1 MPKFARERAA
11 KCGELRNRDTAVRTS
26 GCSISATPAR
36 RARGYNYPN
45 AAREETMHGAAV
57 VAEILKR
64 EGTEFLSCYPRN
76 PLIEACAE
84 LDIRPILC
92 RQERVGVGLADGYTR
107 IRRGRRN
114 GVFAAQ
120 AGPGIENAFPGV
132 AQAYSENVPLMVIAG
147 GLPLARQ
154 SVRPV
159 FRAADVYRPV
169 TKWSALAH
177 AVEELPDL
185 MRRAYQAMRSGKG
198 GPVLV
203 EIPDAVWQAEYRGEI
218 DYAPVPVQRCAP
230 DPDAIREAV
239 RLIMQAKHPLLLA
252 GQGVHYAEASDRLAA
267 LAELLPAPVATTN
280 PGKSAI
286 PESHPLALGA
296 STRSRP
302 QMFTEFMGR
311 ADLVVAIGTS
321 LTRTPFGP
329 GVPAGKTIIHATND
343 AGDVNKE
350 YRIDHALIGDAAL
363 VIEALMAEIARQN
376 AGGGAKALASLQDEV
391 AAAKAAWR
399 DEWAKYLDSDEVPI
413 NQYRVIR
420 DLMRT
425 VDRDNVI
432 ITHDSGSPREQ
443 LIPFWEATAPGS
455 YMGWGK
461 STQLGYGL
469 GIIMGAKLAAPDKLC
484 INVMGDA
491 AIGMTG
497 MDIETAARNRIAILT
512 IVFNNGVMAAE
523 RDVLKVS
530 TRKYGALTVGG
541 NYAKVAEGLNV
552 AATRV
557 ETPAHIVPAIK
568 DAVAVTESGAPFLL
582 EFVVKEGYD
591 FSRYELAGL

>member
-1 MPKFARERAA
+1 M
-11 KCGELRNRDTAVRTS
+11 N
-26 GCSISATPAR
+26 
-36 RARGYNYPN
+36 
-45 AAREETMHGAAV
+45 GAAL

-64 EGTEFLSCYPRN
+64 EGTEFLACYPRN
-76 PLIEACAE
+76 PLIEASAA

-92 RQERVGVGLADGYTR
+92 RQERVGVGMADGYTR
-107 IRRGRRN
+107 IKRGKRN

-120 AGPGIENAFPGV
+120 AGPGIENAFPGI
-132 AQAYSENVPLMVIAG
+132 AQAYSENVPLLVIPA

-154 SVRPV
+154 YLRPT

-177 AVEELPDL
+177 TVEELPEL
-185 MRRAYQAMRSGKG
+185 MRRAYHAMRSGKG
-198 GPVLV
+198 GPVLI
-203 EIPDAVWQAEYRGEI
+203 EIPAEVWEAEYRGEL
-218 DYAPVPVQRCAP
+218 DYTPVPAQRSAP
-230 DPDAIREAV
+230 DPDAIKAAV
-239 RLIMQAKHPLLLA
+239 KMLLAAKSPVLWA
-252 GQGVHYAEASDRLAA
+252 GQGVLYAEASDRLAA
-267 LAELLPAPVATTN
+267 LAELIPAPVVTTN

-302 QMFTEFMGR
+302 KMFTEFMAK
-311 ADLVVAIGTS
+311 ADLILAIGSS

-329 GVPAGKTIIHATND
+329 GVPAGKTIIHSTNEAD
-343 AGDVNKE
+343 DINKD
-350 YRIDHALIGDAAL
+350 YRVAQAVIGDAGLVLDAL
-363 VIEALMAEIARQN
+363 IAETGRQKR
-376 AGGGAKALASLQDEV
+376 GGGNALAALKEEV
-391 AAAKAAWR
+391 AAAKTAWLA
-399 DEWAKYLDSDEVPI
+399 EWDKQLESDEVPI

-443 LIPFWEATAPGS
+443 LLPFWETTSPGS

-461 STQLGYGL
+461 STQLGYEL
-469 GIIMGAKLAAPDKLC
+469 GITMGAKLAAPDKLC

-512 IVFNNGVMAAE
+512 VVFNNGVMAAE
-523 RDVLKVS
+523 RDVLELS

-557 ETPAHIVPAIK
+557 EKPGDIVPAIK
-568 DAVAVTESGAPFLL
+568 DAVTVTQSGAPFLL
-582 EFVVKEGYD
+582 EIVAKQGYD
-591 FSRYELAGL
+591 FSRYPLAGL

>member
-1 MPKFARERAA
+1 M
-11 KCGELRNRDTAVRTS
+11 N
-26 GCSISATPAR
+26 
-36 RARGYNYPN
+36 
-45 AAREETMHGAAV
+45 GAAL

-64 EGTEFLSCYPRN
+64 EGTEFLACYPRN
-76 PLIEACAE
+76 PLIEACAA

-92 RQERVGVGLADGYTR
+92 RQERVGVGMADGYTR
-107 IRRGRRN
+107 IKRGKRN

-120 AGPGIENAFPGV
+120 AGPGIENAFPGI
-132 AQAYSENVPLMVIAG
+132 AQAYSENVPLLVIPA

-154 SVRPV
+154 YVRPT

-177 AVEELPDL
+177 TVEELPEL
-185 MRRAYQAMRSGKG
+185 MRRAYHAMRSGKG
-198 GPVLV
+198 GPVLI
-203 EIPDAVWQAEYRGEI
+203 EIPAEVWEAEYRGEL
-218 DYAPVPVQRCAP
+218 DYMPVPAQRSAP
-230 DPDAIREAV
+230 DPDAVKAAV
-239 RLIMQAKHPLLLA
+239 KMLLAAKSPLLWA
-252 GQGVHYAEASDRLAA
+252 GQGVLYAEASDRLAA
-267 LAELLPAPVATTN
+267 LAELIPAPVVTTN

-302 QMFTEFMGR
+302 KMFTEFMAK
-311 ADLVVAIGTS
+311 ADLILAVGSS

-329 GVPAGKTIIHATND
+329 GVPPGKAIIHSTNEAD
-343 AGDVNKE
+343 DINKD
-350 YRIDHALIGDAAL
+350 YRVAQAVIGDAGLVLDAL
-363 VIEALMAEIARQN
+363 IAETGRQKR
-376 AGGGAKALASLQDEV
+376 GGGGNALAALKEEV
-391 AAAKAAWR
+391 AAVKTAWMA
-399 DEWAKYLDSDEVPI
+399 EWGKQLESDEMPL

-443 LIPFWEATAPGS
+443 LLPFWETTAPGS

-484 INVMGDA
+484 VNVMGDA

-512 IVFNNGVMAAE
+512 VVFNNGVMAAE
-523 RDVLKVS
+523 RDVLELS

-557 ETPAHIVPAIK
+557 KKPADIVPAIK
-568 DAVAVTESGAPFLL
+568 DAVAVTQSGAPFLL
-582 EFVVKEGYD
+582 EIVAKQGYD
-591 FSRYELAGL
+591 FSRYPLAGL

>member
-1 MPKFARERAA
+1 M
-11 KCGELRNRDTAVRTS
+11 N
-26 GCSISATPAR
+26 
-36 RARGYNYPN
+36 
-45 AAREETMHGAAV
+45 GAAV
-57 VAEILKR
+57 IAEILKR

-76 PLIEACAE
+76 PLIEACAA

-92 RQERVGVGLADGYTR
+92 RQERVGVGIADGYTR
-107 IRRGRRN
+107 VRRGRRN

-120 AGPGIENAFPGV
+120 AGPGIENAFPGI
-132 AQAYSENVPLMVIAG
+132 AQAYSENVPMLVIPA

-154 SVRPV
+154 YVRPV

-177 AVEELPDL
+177 SVQELPDL
-185 MRRAYQAMRSGKG
+185 LRRAYHAMRSGKG
-198 GPVLV
+198 GPVLIEV
-203 EIPDAVWQAEYRGEI
+203 PAEVWETEYRGELN
-218 DYAPVPVQRCAP
+218 YKPVPAQRTAP
-230 DPDAIREAV
+230 DPDAVKRAV
-239 RLIMQAKHPLLLA
+239 QLLLAAKNPLLLA
-252 GQGVHYAEASDRLAA
+252 GQGVLYAQASEQLAA
-267 LAELLPAPVATTN
+267 LAELVPAPVATTN

-286 PESHPLALGA
+286 AESHPLALGA

-302 QMFTEFMGR
+302 KMFTDFMAR
-311 ADLVVAIGTS
+311 ADLVLAIGTS

-329 GVPAGKTIIHATND
+329 GVPPGKIIIHCTND
-343 AGDVNKE
+343 EADINKE
-350 YRIDHALIGDAAL
+350 YRVDHAVIGDAAL
-363 VIEALMAEIARQN
+363 VLDGLIAELGRQKG
-376 AGGGAKALASLQDEV
+376 AGGGNVLASLKEEI
-391 AAAKAAWR
+391 AAARKGWLA
-399 DEWAKYLDSDEVPI
+399 EWSKHLDSDETPI

-425 VDRDNVI
+425 VDRDHLI

-443 LIPFWEATAPGS
+443 LLPFFEPTVPGS

-469 GIIMGAKLAAPDKLC
+469 GIIMGAKLAEPSKLC

-512 IVFNNGVMAAE
+512 VVFNNGVMAAE
-523 RDVLKVS
+523 RDVLKLS
-530 TRKYGALTVGG
+530 TAKYGALTVSG
-541 NYAKVAEGLNV
+541 NYTKVAHGLNV

-557 ETPAHIVPAIK
+557 EKPPEIVPAIRE
-568 DAVAVTESGAPFLL
+568 AVRVTETGAPFLL
-582 EFVVKEGYD
+582 EMVVKEGYD

>member
-1 MPKFARERAA
+1 M
-11 KCGELRNRDTAVRTS
+11 N
-26 GCSISATPAR
+26 
-36 RARGYNYPN
+36 
-45 AAREETMHGAAV
+45 GAAV
-57 VAEILKR
+57 IAEILKR
-64 EGTEFLSCYPRN
+64 EGTEFLACYPRN

-92 RQERVGVGLADGYTR
+92 RQERVGVGMADGYTR
-107 IRRGRRN
+107 ISRGRKN

-120 AGPGIENAFPGV
+120 AGPGIENAFPGI
-132 AQAYSENVPLMVIAG
+132 AQAYAENVPLLVIPG

-154 SVRPV
+154 YVRPV

-169 TKWSALAH
+169 TKWAALAH
-177 AVEELPDL
+177 SVQELPDL
-185 MRRAYQAMRSGKG
+185 MRRAYHAMRSGKG

-203 EIPDAVWQAEYRGEI
+203 EVPAEVWEAEYRGEL
-218 DYAPVPVQRCAP
+218 DYKPVPVVRTAP
-230 DPDAIREAV
+230 DPDAVKQAA
-239 RLIMQAKHPLLLA
+239 RLLASAKNPLVLA
-252 GQGVHYAEASDRLAA
+252 GQGVLYAQASDRLMQ
-267 LAELLPAPVATTN
+267 LAELIPAPVATTN

-302 QMFTEFMGR
+302 KMFTDFMAR
-311 ADLVVAIGTS
+311 ADLVLAIGSS

-329 GVPAGKTIIHATND
+329 SVPSGKIIIHATNEAHD
-343 AGDVNKE
+343 INKE
-350 YRIDHALIGDAAL
+350 YRVDHALIGDAAL
-363 VIEALMAEIARQN
+363 VLDALIAEIGRQKG
-376 AGGGAKALASLQDEV
+376 GGGANALASLKEEI
-391 AAAKAAWR
+391 AAAKKAWLA
-399 DEWAKYLDSDEVPI
+399 EWAEHLDSEEVPI

-443 LIPFWEATAPGS
+443 LIPFWEPTRPGS
-455 YMGWGK
+455 YIGWGK

-469 GIIMGAKLAAPDKLC
+469 GLIMGAKLAAPNKLC
-484 INVMGDA
+484 VNIMGDA

-512 IVFNNGVMAAE
+512 VVFNNGVMAAE
-523 RDVLKVS
+523 RDVLRLS
-530 TRKYGALTVGG
+530 TKKYGALTVSG

-552 AATRV
+552 AAMR
-557 ETPAHIVPAIK
+557 IVKPGDIAPAIK
-568 DAVAVTESGAPFLL
+568 DAVRVIESGAPFLL
-582 EFVVKEGYD
+582 EIMVKEGYD

>member
-1 MPKFARERAA
+1 M
-11 KCGELRNRDTAVRTS
+11 N
-26 GCSISATPAR
+26 
-36 RARGYNYPN
+36 
-45 AAREETMHGAAV
+45 GAAL

-64 EGTEFLSCYPRN
+64 EGTEFLACYPRN
-76 PLIEACAE
+76 PLIEACAA

-92 RQERVGVGLADGYTR
+92 RQERVGVGMADGYTR
-107 IRRGRRN
+107 IRRGKRN

-120 AGPGIENAFPGV
+120 AGPGIENAFPGI
-132 AQAYSENVPLMVIAG
+132 AQAYSENVPLLVIPA

-154 SVRPV
+154 YVRPT

-177 AVEELPDL
+177 TVEELPEL
-185 MRRAYQAMRSGKG
+185 MRRAYHAMRSGKG
-198 GPVLV
+198 GPVLI
-203 EIPDAVWQAEYRGEI
+203 EIPAEVWDAEYRGEL
-218 DYAPVPVQRCAP
+218 DYMPVPAQRSAP
-230 DPDAIREAV
+230 DPDAVKAAV
-239 RLIMQAKHPLLLA
+239 KMLLAAKSPLLWA
-252 GQGVHYAEASDRLAA
+252 GQGVLYAEASDRLAA
-267 LAELLPAPVATTN
+267 LAELIPAPVVTTN

-302 QMFTEFMGR
+302 KMFTEFMAK
-311 ADLVVAIGTS
+311 ADLILAVGSS

-329 GVPAGKTIIHATND
+329 GVPPGKAIIHSTNEAD
-343 AGDVNKE
+343 DINKD
-350 YRIDHALIGDAAL
+350 YRVAQAVIGDAGLVLDAL
-363 VIEALMAEIARQN
+363 IAETGRQKR
-376 AGGGAKALASLQDEV
+376 GGGGNALAALKEEV
-391 AAAKAAWR
+391 AAAKTAWLA
-399 DEWAKYLDSDEVPI
+399 EWGKQLESDEMPI

-432 ITHDSGSPREQ
+432 MTHDSGSPREQ
-443 LIPFWEATAPGS
+443 LLPFWETTAAGS

-484 INVMGDA
+484 VNVMGDA

-512 IVFNNGVMAAE
+512 VVFNNGVMAAE
-523 RDVLKVS
+523 RDVLELS
-530 TRKYGALTVGG
+530 TRKYGALTVSG

-557 ETPAHIVPAIK
+557 EKPADIVPAIK
-568 DAVAVTESGAPFLL
+568 DAVAVTQSGAPFLL
-582 EFVVKEGYD
+582 EIVAKQGYD
-591 FSRYELAGL
+591 FSRYPLAGL

>member
-1 MPKFARERAA
+1 M
-11 KCGELRNRDTAVRTS
+11 N
-26 GCSISATPAR
+26 
-36 RARGYNYPN
+36 
-45 AAREETMHGAAV
+45 GAAL

-64 EGTEFLSCYPRN
+64 EGTEFLACYPRN
-76 PLIEACAE
+76 PLIEACAA

-92 RQERVGVGLADGYTR
+92 RQERVGVGMADGYTR
-107 IRRGRRN
+107 IKRGKRN

-120 AGPGIENAFPGV
+120 AGPGIENAFPGI
-132 AQAYSENVPLMVIAG
+132 AQAYSENVPLLVIPA

-154 SVRPV
+154 HMRPT

-185 MRRAYQAMRSGKG
+185 MRRAYHAMRSGKG
-198 GPVLV
+198 GPVLI
-203 EIPDAVWQAEYRGEI
+203 EIPAEVWEAEYRGRL
-218 DYAPVPVQRCAP
+218 DYAPVPAQRSAP
-230 DPDAIREAV
+230 DPDAVRTAV
-239 RLIMQAKHPLLLA
+239 KMLLAAKSPLLWA
-252 GQGVHYAEASDRLAA
+252 GQGVLYAEASDRLAA
-267 LAELLPAPVATTN
+267 LAELVPAPVVTTN

-302 QMFTEFMGR
+302 KMFTAFMAK
-311 ADLVVAIGTS
+311 ADLVLAVGTS

-329 GVPAGKTIIHATND
+329 GVPPDKIIIHSSNEAD
-343 AGDVNKE
+343 DVNKD
-350 YRIDHALIGDAAL
+350 YRVAHAVIGDAAL
-363 VIEALMAEIARQN
+363 VLDALIAEVASQKR
-376 AGGGAKALASLQDEV
+376 GGGGNALTALKEEV
-391 AAAKAAWR
+391 AAAKTAWLA
-399 DEWAKYLDSDEVPI
+399 EWDKQLQSDETPI

-443 LIPFWEATAPGS
+443 LLPFWETTAPGS

-484 INVMGDA
+484 VNVMGDA

-512 IVFNNGVMAAE
+512 VVFNNGVMAAE
-523 RDVLKVS
+523 RDVLELS
-530 TRKYGALTVGG
+530 TKKYGALTVGG

-557 ETPAHIVPAIK
+557 EKPADIVPAIK
-568 DAVAVTESGAPFLL
+568 EAIAVTQSGAPFLL
-582 EFVVKEGYD
+582 EIVAKQGYD
-591 FSRYELAGL
+591 FSRYPLAGL

>member
-1 MPKFARERAA
+1 M
-11 KCGELRNRDTAVRTS
+11 N
-26 GCSISATPAR
+26 
-36 RARGYNYPN
+36 
-45 AAREETMHGAAV
+45 GAAII
-57 VAEILKR
+57 AEILKR

-76 PLIEACAE
+76 SLIEACAE

-92 RQERVGVGLADGYTR
+92 RQERVGVGMADGYSR
-107 IRRGRRN
+107 IKRGKRN

-132 AQAYSENVPLMVIAG
+132 AQAYTENVPMLIIPA
-147 GLPLARQ
+147 GLPLERQ
-154 SVRPV
+154 YVRPV

-177 AVEELPDL
+177 SVQELPDL
-185 MRRAYQAMRSGKG
+185 MRRAYHAMRSGKG
-198 GPVLV
+198 GPVMV
-203 EIPDAVWQAEYRGEI
+203 EVPNEIFEAEYKGTL
-218 DYAPVPVQRCAP
+218 DYTPVPMQRAAP
-230 DPDAIREAV
+230 DPDAIKDAV
-239 RLIMQAKHPLLLA
+239 RMLLAAKSPLILA
-252 GQGVHYAEASDRLAA
+252 GQGVLYAQASDALAA
-267 LAELLPAPVATTN
+267 LAELVPAPVVTTN

-302 QMFTEFMGR
+302 KMFTEFMAR
-311 ADLVVAIGTS
+311 ADLVLAIGSS
-321 LTRTPFGP
+321 LTKTPFGP
-329 GVPAGKTIIHATND
+329 GVPAGKTIIHSTND
-343 AGDVNKE
+343 AGDINKE
-350 YRIDHALIGDAAL
+350 YRVDAALVGDAAL
-363 VIEALMAEIARQN
+363 VLDALIAEVDRQKGA
-376 AGGGAKALASLQDEV
+376 AGNMRGGNALASLKEEV
-391 AAAKAAWR
+391 AAVKRAWLA
-399 DEWAKYLDSDEVPI
+399 EWAKHLDSDETPI

-443 LIPFWEATAPGS
+443 LLPFWETTAPGS

-461 STQLGYGL
+461 STQLGYGI
-469 GIIMGAKLAAPDKLC
+469 GIIMGAKLAAPEKLC
-484 INVMGDA
+484 VNVMGDA

-523 RDVLKVS
+523 RDVLQLS
-530 TRKYGALTVGG
+530 TKKYGALSVGG

-552 AATRV
+552 ASTRV
-557 ETPAHIVPAIK
+557 EKPKEIVGAIK
-568 DAVAVTESGAPFLL
+568 DAVRVTESGAPFLL
-582 EFVVKEGYD
+582 EIVVKEGYD
-591 FSRYELAGL
+591 FSRYPLAGL